1 MRKICRSGEPVSS
14 VNHQYCAQKNQVINS
29 IQVLRF
35 VAAMWV
41 VVYHAQGWPQ
51 LPQMNEVVR
60 VFFSWGF
67 VGVDI
72 FFVISGCVMALT
84 LRRGG
89 GGIGGVL
96 SFSFSRLARIYVG
109 WWPIFFLYW
118 AWLGYFGQL
127 GQDKDLFSSFFL
139 LLAPPQNL
147 VTAVL
152 WTLTFELYFY
162 VLVGALKVIRDAQRE
177 RVVKVLFLGVALYV
191 AYMASQQRFEPE
203 NVMRSTAVMHFWA
216 SPLLLEF
223 LGGFLVFEQI
233 AKRPSQSLMPWFTAA
248 VTLFLVSA
256 IYHQFLVRHPGG
268 LEVFYHYPERVLL
281 VGGACCAL
289 LGFILLMPAQTG
301 SRWGGVSS
309 LLGGA
314 SYAIYLLHPLILAFS
329 SFVFVKLNPEN
340 LYKPLMYAVMLIGL
354 IGFAIVYHYF
364 IEKPIYSGVRK
375 SIHRFASYRISN

>member
-1 MRKICRSGEPVSS
+1 
-14 VNHQYCAQKNQVINS
+14 
-29 IQVLRF
+29 
-35 VAAMWV
+35 MWV

-67 VGVDI
+67 IGVDI

-84 LRRGG
+84 LRRGDS
-89 GGIGGVL
+89 GVNGAL
-96 SFSFSRLARIYVG
+96 NFSVSRLARIYVG

-118 AWLGYFGQL
+118 AWLGYVGQL
-127 GQDKDLFSSFFL
+127 GPDKDLFNSFFL

-162 VLVGALKVIRDAQRE
+162 VLMGALKVVSDVQRE
-177 RVVKVLFLGVALYV
+177 RIVKVLFLGVALYV
-191 AYMASQQRFEPE
+191 AYMASRQRFEPE
-203 NVMRSTAVMHFWA
+203 NIMRSTAAMHFWA

-223 LGGFLVFEQI
+223 FGGFLVFEQI
-233 AKRPSQSLMPWFTAA
+233 GKRPGQSWRPWLAAA
-248 VTLFLVSA
+248 VILFLVSA

-289 LGFILLMPAQTG
+289 LGFMLLMPTQTDG
-301 SRWGGVSS
+301 RWVGVSS

-314 SYAIYLLHPLILAFS
+314 SYAIYLLHPLIFSFS
-329 SFVFVKLNPEN
+329 SFFFVKLNPGS
-340 LYKPLMYAVMLIGL
+340 LYKPLMYMGMLIGL
-354 IGFAIVYHYF
+354 IGFAILYHQF
-364 IEKPIYSGVRK
+364 LEKPIYSSVRK
-375 SIHRFASYRISN
+375 LIDRFSSRRRLH